1 MPKADG
7 LRRKIVNGV
16 GDTTT
21 LHGSFEPYR
30 CTRDRCE
37 GYVQAGAR
45 SVFVRFPDGC
55 PPPARASQVTIRARA
70 ARDLGSAAYRALGCP
85 CTRRATIE
93 GCGERSRVPAIVTVV
108 AASSMRARSS

>member
-1 MPKADG
+1 MAAPRRRPVWAFPVVIIAVLAIAVALIVGITGLFADPVRSVNADG
-7 LRRKIVNGV
+7 
-16 GDTTT
+16 TTT
-21 LHGSFEPYR
+21 LQGTFEPYQ
-30 CTRDRCE
+30 CDRMSCE

-85 CTRRATIE
+85 
-93 GCGERSRVPAIVTVV
+93 
-108 AASSMRARSS
+108 